1 VLKTFDPRSL
11 PRIEGALVAV
21 RRNVAA
27 VCRIDL
33 FFVDPHR
40 WIRLIFR
47 DSTAVNALL
56 SPSEKAVLLTFQE
69 YLIAPGKMFCFSG
82 PNLEKHK
89 AALQQLTKK
98 DLLIKERFNGAY
110 SLTRA
115 GFKAMK
121 ACDK

>member
-1 VLKTFDPRSL
+1 MDG
-11 PRIEGALVAV
+11 ED
-21 RRNVAA
+21 VAA
-27 VCRIDL
+27 RWNASAALPIGR

-40 WIRLIFR
+40 WICLTFR
-47 DSTAVNALL
+47 DFSAVNALL

-82 PNLEKHK
+82 PSLEKHR
-89 AALQQLTKK
+89 AALQQLTQK

-121 ACDK
+121 ACDR